1 MKSPLPKISKQDQQ
15 FILAVV
21 LVIAGLVLIFFGFFT
36 DPRGEISPSVLTAFG
51 ETLTFCGA
59 VIGLDFQ
66 YRSKLI
72 NRTKNHEDHEELEK
86 KEDAVK

>member
-1 MKSPLPKISKQDQQ
+1 MKSPSFKLSKQDQQ
-15 FILAVV
+15 FILAVI
-21 LVIAGLVLIFFGFFT
+21 LVVAGLVLIFFGFFT

-59 VIGLDFQ
+59 VIGLDYN

-72 NRTKNHEDHEELEK
+72 NRTKDNEDHEEHEK
-86 KEDAVK
+86 KEEQR